1 MELKPLEGT
10 SVIRLNNIQAH
21 GHHGCW
27 AEEAVVGGEYR
38 VDVALYCDFL
48 ESAITDDLSKTI
60 DYVAVKNVVYRE
72 MAVRSKLIE
81 QVLWRIIQSLRADF
95 PRCTKVWA
103 RITKINAPMGHQ
115 VESVSVEMEA

>member
-1 MELKPLEGT
+1 MELKSLEGS

-21 GHHGCW
+21 GYHGCW
-27 AEEAVVGGEYR
+27 DEEAVVGGDYR
-38 VDVALYCDFL
+38 IDVALYFNFL

-60 DYVAVKNVVYRE
+60 DYVAVKEVVYRE

-81 QVLWRIIQSLRADF
+81 QVLWRTIQSLRADF
-95 PRCTKVWA
+95 PMCTKVWV